1 MTSQAHLIVFLSL
14 AVFAAAYQTQ
24 TGWLYLTAA
33 GGLAVVL
40 ANWLLAGWNARTVR
54 LEALAVPPVHQGE
67 ATTLTVLAHRDAPG
81 SALGLQVLL
90 PPRPL
95 GRLFRVWRSALL
107 PEHWQAVTLTEVAPG
122 RPGRA
127 SFTLET
133 TRRGEF
139 SMPMAMLQSAYPLG
153 LVAVT
158 RLVPL
163 AGTYLVYPVGPRLTA
178 LPWLAPAGASAGQQ
192 RLVDDRTGQLI
203 RGVREYRSGDAWREI
218 HWRTTARLGTPHVRE
233 TEQDQGEAL
242 ILMLDLRASI
252 HTEASLEHLVTLAA
266 SLVAHAEAEGRPVRL
281 LTQPEATPTGEQMGP
296 AEPGAPAGFEAWAWL
311 ARAKATAIEVPHG
324 VPGAVLLSS
333 VYVPGWQTWA
343 SHFVYAPAEAANA
356 MDATVYCPVGAAIAE
371 TLAQEPRA

>member
-1 MTSQAHLIVFLSL
+1 MTSQAHLLVFLSL
-14 AVFAAAYQTQ
+14 AVFVAAYQTQ

-33 GGLAVVL
+33 GGLAVVA
-40 ANWLLAGWNARTVR
+40 ANWLLARWSVRKLR
-54 LEALAVPPVHQGE
+54 LEALAVPPVHQG
-67 ATTLTVLAHRDAPG
+67 ADATLTVLAHREAAG
-81 SALGLQVLL
+81 AVLGLQVLL

-95 GRLFRVWRSALL
+95 GRLFRLWRGALV
-107 PEHWQAVTLTEVAPG
+107 PEHWQSVTLGEVARG

-139 SMPMAMLQSAYPLG
+139 SMPRVVLQSAYPLG
-153 LVAVT
+153 LYAVT
-158 RLVPL
+158 RSVPL

-178 LPWLAPAGASAGQQ
+178 LPWLAPAGASQGQQ
-192 RLVDDRTGQLI
+192 RLVDDRAGQLI

-242 ILMLDLRASI
+242 ILMLDLRASV

-281 LTQPEATPTGEQMGP
+281 VTQPEATPQGE
-296 AEPGAPAGFEAWAWL
+296 APAGFEAWAWL
-311 ARAKATAIEVPHG
+311 ARAKATATDPPHG
-324 VPGAVLLSS
+324 IPGAVLLSS
-333 VYVPGWQTWA
+333 AYVPGWQAWA
-343 SHFVYAPAEAANA
+343 AHFVYAPAEAANA
-356 MDATVYCPVGAAIAE
+356 MDATVYCPVGAPIAE
-371 TLAQEPRA
+371 TLAREPRA